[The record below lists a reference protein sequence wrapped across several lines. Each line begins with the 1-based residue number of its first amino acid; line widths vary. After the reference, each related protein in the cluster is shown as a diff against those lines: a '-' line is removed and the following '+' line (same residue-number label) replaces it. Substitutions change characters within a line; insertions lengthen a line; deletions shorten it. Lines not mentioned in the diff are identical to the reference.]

1 MSATAAP
8 AAADQADK
16 PKEAKKNRLSGGFFR
31 FVLTRFLLII
41 PTVFILVTVVF
52 FVMRATGDPI
62 SAALGGRLTPQE
74 LKARVHTAGYDRP
87 LIMQY
92 IDYLGGLLHGD
103 LGTTMTDNQP
113 VISIL
118 VRYGSATFELALLAL
133 IIALIVGIGLGR
145 LAARKRDH
153 AADAGI
159 RTFAI
164 LCYATPVFFLGLIL
178 KLIFAIWLNVLPAS
192 GRSSLSTEMQFSR
205 LVSPTG
211 FYIIDALQLGDVNVL
226 IDVLRHAVLPA
237 LALGLLTAG
246 VFIRLVRTN
255 VISTFNSGYVEAARS
270 RGVSEKRLLGK
281 HAWRPALIP
290 IITVM
295 GMQIAMMLAGAVL
308 TETTFEWKGLGF
320 MLSQYLK
327 ARDFAAVQGIVILIA
342 IIVAVVNFIVDVIA
356 ALIDP
361 RVRY

>member
-1 MSATAAP
+1 M
-8 AAADQADK
+8 
-16 PKEAKKNRLSGGFFR
+16 
-31 FVLTRFLLII
+31 LTRFLLII
-41 PTVFILVTVVF
+41 PTVFILVTIVF

-62 SAALGGRLTPQE
+62 SAAIGGRLTPEE
-74 LKARVHTAGYDRP
+74 LQRRIHAAGYDRP
-87 LIMQY
+87 LVVQY
-92 IDYLGGLLHGD
+92 LDYLGGLLHGD
-103 LGTTMTDNQP
+103 LGTTLTDNQK
-113 VISIL
+113 VTTIL
-118 VRYGSATFELALLAL
+118 THYGAATFELAFLAL
-133 IIALIVGIGLGR
+133 IVALIVGIGLGR
-145 LAARKRDH
+145 IAAGKRDH

-159 RTFAI
+159 RAFAI

-192 GRSSLSTEMQFSR
+192 GRSQLRQRDAILQR

-211 FYIIDALQLGDVNVL
+211 FYIIDAIQLGDMCVL
-226 IDVLRHAVLPA
+226 VDVLRHAVLPA

-255 VISTFNSGYVEAARS
+255 VIATYNSGYVEAARS
-270 RGVSEKRLLGK
+270 RGVSEERLLNK
-281 HAWRPALIP
+281 HAWKPALIP

-295 GMQIAMMLAGAVL
+295 GMQIALMLAGAVL

-327 ARDFAAVQGIVILIA
+327 ARDFVAVQGIVILIA

-356 ALIDP
+356 ALVDP